1 MKKKYL
7 YSAIATLALAALSL
21 TVYVSA
27 FSGTAA
33 AAPAKVTLYHNPGCT
48 CCLRYAEY
56 LDDSGYD
63 VEMLDTNGI
72 AGINEQHGV
81 PRQRSSCHTM
91 LIGDYVVVGHVPADV
106 VDKLLAE
113 QPDIRGIS
121 LPGMPLGSPGMGGE
135 KGEPFIIRSL
145 SGEVYTAY

>member
-1 MKKKYL
+1 
-7 YSAIATLALAALSL
+7 
-21 TVYVSA
+21 
-27 FSGTAA
+27 A

-81 PRQRSSCHTM
+81 PRRLSSCHTM
-91 LIGDYVVVGHVPADV
+91 LTGDYVVVGHVPADV
-106 VDKLLAE
+106 VNKLLAE
-113 QPDIRGIS
+113 QPDIRGIW
-121 LPGMPLGSPGMGGE
+121 LPGMTLGSRGMGAE
-135 KGEPFIIRSL
+135 EREPFVTRML
-145 SGEVYTAY
+145 SGHVCTSY